1 MSTLFSSID
10 LVTVGAG
17 PRAGSRRIGDFGSRS
32 EDRRRRQGLVCS
44 QLAESSAKEVPEE
57 SSAGAKNKSSKS
69 VLVVGATGGVG
80 ADSFLDEFESF
91 CLHTI
96 VGPSCSDDDSR
107 NMWEDVN
114 CMILIAKILRI
125 FVAGVCV
132 CVGVGEKL
140 TPGQLVVASL
150 MERGHSV
157 RAIIR
162 NPEKGKALFGDQD
175 PQQFQVSPLDQQLFT

>member
-1 MSTLFSSID
+1 
-10 LVTVGAG
+10 
-17 PRAGSRRIGDFGSRS
+17 
-32 EDRRRRQGLVCS
+32 
-44 QLAESSAKEVPEE
+44 
-57 SSAGAKNKSSKS
+57 
-69 VLVVGATGGVG
+69 
-80 ADSFLDEFESF
+80 
-91 CLHTI
+91 
-96 VGPSCSDDDSR
+96 
-107 NMWEDVN
+107 
-114 CMILIAKILRI
+114 MILIAKNLRI

-132 CVGVGEKL
+132 CVCVCGVGVKL

>member
-1 MSTLFSSID
+1 
-10 LVTVGAG
+10 
-17 PRAGSRRIGDFGSRS
+17 
-32 EDRRRRQGLVCS
+32 VCS

-69 VLVVGATGGVG
+69 VLVVGATGGV
-80 ADSFLDEFESF
+80 
-91 CLHTI
+91 
-96 VGPSCSDDDSR
+96 
-107 NMWEDVN
+107 
-114 CMILIAKILRI
+114 
-125 FVAGVCV
+125 
-132 CVGVGEKL
+132 
-140 TPGQLVVASL
+140 GQLVVASL